1 MGRFLFLVSLNYY
14 FRTMKKIFYI
24 LLFVP
29 LFGFSQT
36 QVDCSLLT
44 VTDVIFQNDSI
55 TFEIFNADTVDSH
68 YPYVA
73 YTLDANGDT
82 IQNGQMNYYMT
93 FASTSSSFLYTHN
106 LEFGSLNLPS
116 IMYPLS
122 IYFTYTNL
130 TGENPGQYTCELIY
144 NPQMDINDVEVNLS
158 KIKVKTIDVLGRAS
172 EDVSNKILIDV
183 YDDGSFQKRIIIE

>member
-1 MGRFLFLVSLNYY
+1 
-14 FRTMKKIFYI
+14 MKKIFYI

-29 LFGFSQT
+29 LIGFSQT

-44 VTDVIFQNDSI
+44 VTDVIVKNDSI

-68 YPYVA
+68 YPYVS

-93 FASTSSSFLYTHN
+93 FAGTSSSFLYTHN
-106 LEFGSLNLPS
+106 LEFDPLNLPS
-116 IMYPLS
+116 IIYPLS

-144 NPQMDINDVEVNLS
+144 NLQMDVNDIEPNLS
-158 KIKVKTIDVLGRAS
+158 KIKVNTIDILGRVS

-183 YDDGSFQKRIIIE
+183 YDDGSTQKRLIIQ

>member
-1 MGRFLFLVSLNYY
+1 
-14 FRTMKKIFYI
+14 MKKIFHI

-44 VTDVIFQNDSI
+44 VSDVIFQNDSI

-73 YTLDANGDT
+73 YTLDASGDT

-93 FASTSSSFLYTHN
+93 FAGTSSFSLY
-106 LEFGSLNLPS
+106 P
-116 IMYPLS
+116 
-122 IYFTYTNL
+122 
-130 TGENPGQYTCELIY
+130 
-144 NPQMDINDVEVNLS
+144 
-158 KIKVKTIDVLGRAS
+158 
-172 EDVSNKILIDV
+172 
-183 YDDGSFQKRIIIE
+183 

>member
-1 MGRFLFLVSLNYY
+1 
-14 FRTMKKIFYI
+14 MKRIFYI

-44 VTDVIFQNDSI
+44 LTDVVFQNDYI
-55 TFEIFNADTVDSH
+55 TFEIFNADTVDIH

-73 YTLDANGDT
+73 YTLDASGDT

-93 FASTSSSFLYTHN
+93 FSGTSSYFLYTHN
-106 LEFGSLNLPS
+106 LEFDPLNLPF

-122 IYFTYTNL
+122 IHFTYTNL
-130 TGENPGQYTCELIY
+130 TGVDPGQYTCELIY
-144 NPQMDINDVEVNLS
+144 NPQMNMNDVEPNLS
-158 KIKVKTIDVLGRAS
+158 KIKVKTIDILGRAS
-172 EDVSNKILIDV
+172 EDISNEILIDV
-183 YDDGSFQKRIIIE
+183 YDDGSVQKRIIIE

>member
-1 MGRFLFLVSLNYY
+1 
-14 FRTMKKIFYI
+14 MKKIFYI

-44 VTDVIFQNDSI
+44 VTDIVFQNDSI

-93 FASTSSSFLYTHN
+93 FASSSSSFHYTHN
-106 LEFGSLNLPS
+106 LEFGPLTLPS

-122 IYFTYTNL
+122 IYFTYSNL

-144 NPQMDINDVEVNLS
+144 NPQMDINDVEPNLS
-158 KIKVKTIDVLGRAS
+158 KIKVRTIDILGRAS
-172 EDVSNKILIDV
+172 EDVLNKILIDV
-183 YDDGSFQKRIIIE
+183 YDDGSVQKRIIIE

>member
-1 MGRFLFLVSLNYY
+1 
-14 FRTMKKIFYI
+14 MKKIFYI

-93 FASTSSSFLYTHN
+93 FAGTSSSFLYTHN
-106 LEFGSLNLPS
+106 LEFDPLNLPS

-144 NPQMDINDVEVNLS
+144 NPQMNMNDVEPNLS
-158 KIKVKTIDVLGRAS
+158 KIKVKTIDILGRAS
-172 EDVSNKILIDV
+172 EDISNEILIDV
-183 YDDGSFQKRIIIE
+183 YDDGSVQKRIIIE

>member
-1 MGRFLFLVSLNYY
+1 MYLY
-14 FRTMKKIFYI
+14 FFIHQAMKKLLYI
-24 LLFVP
+24 ILFVP
-29 LFGFSQT
+29 PFAFSQT

-68 YPYVA
+68 YPYVS

-93 FASTSSSFLYTHN
+93 FAGTSSSFLYTHN
-106 LEFGSLNLPS
+106 LELGPLNLPS

-122 IYFTYTNL
+122 IYFTYSNL

-144 NPQMDINDVEVNLS
+144 NPQMDISYIESNLS
-158 KIKVKTIDVLGRAS
+158 KIKVKTFDILGRAS

-183 YDDGSFQKRIIIE
+183 YDDGSLQKRIIIE

>member
-1 MGRFLFLVSLNYY
+1 
-14 FRTMKKIFYI
+14 MKRIFYI
-24 LLFVP
+24 LLIVP

-44 VTDVIFQNDSI
+44 VTDVVFQNDSI

-73 YTLDANGDT
+73 YTLDASGDT

-93 FASTSSSFLYTHN
+93 FAGTSSTFLYTHN
-106 LEFGSLNLPS
+106 LEFGPLNLPS

-122 IYFTYTNL
+122 IYFTYSNL
-130 TGENPGQYTCELIY
+130 TGENPEKTASTYGIGVGGNLNRETTYEFSVAVPGVDDS
-144 NPQMDINDVEVNLS
+144 NPTKTGLDHSIFKFNLG
-158 KIKVKTIDVLGRAS
+158 LQ
-172 EDVSNKILIDV
+172 
-183 YDDGSFQKRIIIE
+183 F

>member
-1 MGRFLFLVSLNYY
+1 
-14 FRTMKKIFYI
+14 MKKIFYI
-24 LLFVP
+24 LLFLP

>member
-1 MGRFLFLVSLNYY
+1 M
-14 FRTMKKIFYI
+14 
-24 LLFVP
+24 FVP

-44 VTDVIFQNDSI
+44 VTDVIVQNDSI
-55 TFEIFNADTVDSH
+55 TFEIFNADTVDTH
-68 YPYVA
+68 YPYVS

-93 FASTSSSFLYTHN
+93 FAGTNSYFLYTHN
-106 LEFGSLNLPS
+106 LEFTPLHLPS
-116 IMYPLS
+116 IIYPLS

-130 TGENPGQYTCELIY
+130 TGENPGQYSCELIY
-144 NPQMDINDVEVNLS
+144 NPQMDLNDVEPNLS
-158 KIKVKTIDVLGRAS
+158 NIKVKTIDILGRVS

-183 YDDGSFQKRIIIE
+183 YDDGSVQKRIIIE